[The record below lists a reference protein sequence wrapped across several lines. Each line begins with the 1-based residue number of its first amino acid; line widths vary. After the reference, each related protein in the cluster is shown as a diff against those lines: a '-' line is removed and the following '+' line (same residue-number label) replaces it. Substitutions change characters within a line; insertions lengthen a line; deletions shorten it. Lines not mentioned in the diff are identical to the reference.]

1 MAKESNL
8 SVALNL
14 RIDEAMSRELKRIA
28 HQHDTTESDAARR
41 LLRWGIE
48 AHRSMEATLLDRPYY
63 VQDSDGP
70 YRMRIRAVWE
80 EYDPETETAAFATF
94 W

>member
-1 MAKESNL
+1 MAKETTF

-14 RIDEAMSRELKRIA
+14 RIDEAMSAEIKRIA

-41 LLRWGIE
+41 LIRWGIE
-48 AHRSMEATLLDRPYY
+48 AHRSMEASLLERPYDQANDFDWP
-63 VQDSDGP
+63 V
-70 YRMRIRAVWE
+70 RMRIRTVWE
-80 EYDPETETAAFATF
+80 EFDPEHDLGGGTH